1 MSRPKKEEKRTKVL
15 NIRLT
20 EMEYELLKEEAKSQ
34 NQPLSKYARHILTTK
49 KVEIHYDLNPEDDTQ
64 KALLR
69 EHHKI
74 GINLNQIARHLNS
87 GGAET
92 EELRKEIRK
101 AISDLWRYS
110 CHSEGSEATRNL
122 H

>member
-1 MSRPKKEEKRTKVL
+1 MSRPRKEEKRTRIL

-20 EMEYELLKEEAKSQ
+20 EMEYDLLKEEAESQ
-34 NQPLSKYARHILTTK
+34 KMPLSKYARHILTTK
-49 KVEIHYDLNPEDDTQ
+49 KVEVHYDPNPENDIH

-92 EELRKEIRK
+92 EELKKEIRK
-101 AISDLWRYS
+101 AISDLWQS
-110 CHSEGSEATRNL
+110 
-122 H
+122 